1 MFSYPQLR
9 DVGILTSHDVSNL
22 ARQLHT
28 HYRLDRVDKEV
39 LPHVK
44 TLITDIQNGKVPGN
58 PLASVHILSCLKEME
73 EFDLANDFWK
83 WLEPQNEDHTDA
95 RVYGAAI
102 ECLAYQG
109 TALDVMEDLY
119 TEALERYSDSTVAT
133 VARDTGKGTRI
144 MLFQGI
150 ITARLLHGDWEAAYE
165 GFDICIRLY
174 PTLTPPRIYELIIY
188 ERSVKEAYIAFLMA
202 CRAGTPPKPT
212 VLTPLLKQLWSE
224 TGDVRAMIRAL
235 YAFVGSGGKTS
246 FQHLNSL
253 IGGVFG
259 TIGQVPKNARSGEEW
274 DEVYANAMTFTRNL
288 ISAFAKAGVQPS
300 LSTFNTIITLGGKL
314 ERMDLVY
321 GGLKELAS
329 AGMEPNIITYRIIL
343 NAFGELKEAESV
355 RQSWADLCSAKAELG
370 TPFDFKDTMA
380 LIKV

>member
-73 EFDLANDFWK
+73 EFDLADDFWK

-133 VARDTGKGTRI
+133 VARDTGK
-144 MLFQGI
+144 
-150 ITARLLHGDWEAAYE
+150 
-165 GFDICIRLY
+165 
-174 PTLTPPRIYELIIY
+174 ELESCSFKVLSRPVFY
-188 ERSVKEAYIAFLMA
+188 
-202 CRAGTPPKPT
+202 T
-212 VLTPLLKQLWSE
+212 V
-224 TGDVRAMIRAL
+224 I
-235 YAFVGSGGKTS
+235 
-246 FQHLNSL
+246 
-253 IGGVFG
+253 
-259 TIGQVPKNARSGEEW
+259 
-274 DEVYANAMTFTRNL
+274 
-288 ISAFAKAGVQPS
+288 
-300 LSTFNTIITLGGKL
+300 GKL
-314 ERMDLVY
+314 PT
-321 GGLKELAS
+321 KAS
-329 AGMEPNIITYRIIL
+329 I
-343 NAFGELKEAESV
+343 FV
-355 RQSWADLCSAKAELG
+355 SASIPHLPLRVS
-370 TPFDFKDTMA
+370 TN
-380 LIKV
+380 L